1 MVKKRKNIQKML
13 LFYNILELENLVQKV
28 LKFFYITQVKQ
39 LRKHFGRVFYNSEPK
54 RVCFTIKFIW
64 HFVFN
69 YL

>member
-1 MVKKRKNIQKML
+1 ML

-39 LRKHFGRVFYNSEPK
+39 LQKHFGRVFYNSEPK
-54 RVCFTIKFIW
+54 HVCFTIKFIW